1 MEVESNQKNKRNIKV
16 PVWTAAVAVIAIILV
31 FVVGLPVI
39 QQGKA
44 EAEVITIATLQEII
58 NVSELSTYTAVYN
71 GIAQVVNEKN
81 PEEIDYYVS
90 YEAKVY
96 AGIDFEEIEFS
107 VDNDAKIIYVKLPE
121 VEITKVDVDIASMD
135 FIFYDNKANAS
146 TVSQTAY
153 KACEADAQQESA
165 SQEAIYKLAR
175 QNACNV
181 LTALINPIVEQMD
194 AEFRLSIA

>member
-1 MEVESNQKNKRNIKV
+1 M
-16 PVWTAAVAVIAIILV
+16 
-31 FVVGLPVI
+31 
-39 QQGKA
+39 
-44 EAEVITIATLQEII
+44 
-58 NVSELSTYTAVYN
+58 
-71 GIAQVVNEKN
+71 
-81 PEEIDYYVS
+81 
-90 YEAKVY
+90 
-96 AGIDFEEIEFS
+96 
-107 VDNDAKIIYVKLPE
+107 
-121 VEITKVDVDIASMD
+121 EITKVDVDIASMD